1 LRSLNPSPYL
11 FLLDLNDFQ
20 LIGSSPEVMVKC
32 ENKDSDRIALL
43 RPIAGT
49 YRRGKTEKEDLILA
63 ENLCKDEKELA
74 EHLMLID
81 LARND
86 LGRVAQAGSVKLTD
100 CMVVEKYSHVLH
112 LVSEVICKLK
122 PEVNII
128 DLLKAVFPAGTLSG
142 APKVKA
148 MQIIAE
154 LEPVSRGFYGGCIGY
169 LGFDGSLNTAMTIRT
184 VLLKDQKL
192 TLQVGAGIVYDSEPS
207 KEYQETINKA
217 TALLKVIDNL
227 LSR

>member
-1 LRSLNPSPYL
+1 MPTTAISAR
-11 FLLDLNDFQ
+11 
-20 LIGSSPEVMVKC
+20 
-32 ENKDSDRIALL
+32 LL

-154 LEPVSRGFYGGCIGY
+154 LEPVSI
-169 LGFDGSLNTAMTIRT
+169 
-184 VLLKDQKL
+184 
-192 TLQVGAGIVYDSEPS
+192 
-207 KEYQETINKA
+207 
-217 TALLKVIDNL
+217 
-227 LSR
+227 